1 MELSMVKSTTLLL
14 SILSAISFSV
24 HAADAVSSASIPK
37 PTTENKSI
45 DAITSATIVPES
57 LRVTAIST
65 GFTDSKAKK
74 VLFVVGDP
82 RFESSLEG
90 FLVNSAINFFKQKG
104 YEVEVRDLYKLKF
117 NPVLSPETFYHA
129 KDGFGPTPQDIVPEQ
144 KFVSQADY
152 IIFCY
157 PNWHDSPNAITKG
170 YMERVFSKQ
179 FAYKDTP
186 KGLEGML
193 KGKGIYTIMNA
204 GWLGDGQGTVGDG
217 IGKLD
222 KVWDKYLNAYKV
234 VDDDTAGFWGATNIG
249 RFVNDQSPKNT
260 DPEYKKQLEILA
272 KVLEARL
279 NRDFFNNK

>member
-1 MELSMVKSTTLLL
+1 MVKSTTLLL

-117 NPVLSPETFYHA
+117 NPVLSPETF
-129 KDGFGPTPQDIVPEQ
+129 
-144 KFVSQADY
+144 
-152 IIFCY
+152 
-157 PNWHDSPNAITKG
+157 
-170 YMERVFSKQ
+170 
-179 FAYKDTP
+179 
-186 KGLEGML
+186 
-193 KGKGIYTIMNA
+193 
-204 GWLGDGQGTVGDG
+204 
-217 IGKLD
+217 
-222 KVWDKYLNAYKV
+222 
-234 VDDDTAGFWGATNIG
+234 
-249 RFVNDQSPKNT
+249 
-260 DPEYKKQLEILA
+260 
-272 KVLEARL
+272 
-279 NRDFFNNK
+279 